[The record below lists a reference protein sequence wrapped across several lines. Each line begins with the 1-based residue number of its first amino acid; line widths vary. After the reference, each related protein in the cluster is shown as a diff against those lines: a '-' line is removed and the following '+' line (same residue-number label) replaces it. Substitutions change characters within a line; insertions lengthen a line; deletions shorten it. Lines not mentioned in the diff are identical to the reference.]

1 MPCARNKVFNR
12 LEALHGKPS
21 LSIAFNTISK
31 TKKYICAL
39 TFNQATWFTYRERWF
54 KWVTA
59 IRITLIIFEFAN
71 LWLNAL
77 NEGQVY
83 PWVHRW
89 RLIVL
94 VHIFT
99 TLSPSAAKLLLPVQ
113 QNCYSD
119 NFLDQLRAFPPPFG
133 QSPSGLP
140 LLRTFVWCLME
151 KLTRN
156 NEPFLDTF
164 QLSSRRLRKVSMSF
178 LKKHSLL
185 FMDGIKFSFLEL
197 TPQWIPRNI
206 IHKMSY
212 WPFFGNRNIIK
223 NYLSVLFFKDHWW
236 QTTRT
241 YCIPIQWWLISLL
254 EQSTKRYILIQSFYK
269 TKLSCKC

>member
-21 LSIAFNTISK
+21 LSIALNTISK

-39 TFNQATWFTYRERWF
+39 TFNQATWFTYKERWF

-94 VHIFT
+94 VHIYT

-113 QNCYSD
+113 QNCYSN

-140 LLRTFVWCLME
+140 ITQDFCLMLNGKVDPE
-151 KLTRN
+151 KWTISWYVSTLKSTLEKSINVFPKKALSTLYGRYQVFLLGVYTSMN
-156 NEPFLDTF
+156 TPLYNPQDELLAIFWEP
-164 QLSSRRLRKVSMSF
+164 
-178 LKKHSLL
+178 
-185 FMDGIKFSFLEL
+185 
-197 TPQWIPRNI
+197 
-206 IHKMSY
+206 
-212 WPFFGNRNIIK
+212 
-223 NYLSVLFFKDHWW
+223 
-236 QTTRT
+236 
-241 YCIPIQWWLISLL
+241 
-254 EQSTKRYILIQSFYK
+254 
-269 TKLSCKC
+269 